1 MEALLRVAPP
11 PLGPLGGVLAVRRR
25 RGQVSGGQQQSNY
38 VESFD
43 KQDVYKD
50 AVRKEKVK
58 AAFRLENFRAAK
70 SHNPIHNL
78 NMLLQ
83 TPF

>member
-1 MEALLRVAPP
+1 M
-11 PLGPLGGVLAVRRR
+11 
-25 RGQVSGGQQQSNY
+25 SGGQQQSNY

-70 SHNPIHNL
+70 IHNL

>member
-1 MEALLRVAPP
+1 M
-11 PLGPLGGVLAVRRR
+11 
-25 RGQVSGGQQQSNY
+25 SGSQHQSNY
-38 VESFD
+38 VEKFD
-43 KQDVYKD
+43 KQDAYKD

-58 AAFRLENFRAAK
+58 AAFRLENFRAVK
-70 SHNPIHNL
+70 IHNP

>member
-1 MEALLRVAPP
+1 M
-11 PLGPLGGVLAVRRR
+11 
-25 RGQVSGGQQQSNY
+25 SGDQHQSNY
-38 VESFD
+38 VENFN

-58 AAFRLENFRAAK
+58 AAFRLDNFRAAK
-70 SHNPIHNL
+70 TQNL

>member
-1 MEALLRVAPP
+1 M
-11 PLGPLGGVLAVRRR
+11 
-25 RGQVSGGQQQSNY
+25 SGGQQQSNY

-58 AAFRLENFRAAK
+58 AVFRLENYQSTK
-70 SHNPIHNL
+70 INNQIHNL
-78 NMLLQ
+78 DMLLR
-83 TPF
+83 TTF

>member
-1 MEALLRVAPP
+1 M
-11 PLGPLGGVLAVRRR
+11 
-25 RGQVSGGQQQSNY
+25 SGGQQQSNY

-58 AAFRLENFRAAK
+58 AAFRFENFRAAK
-70 SHNPIHNL
+70 IHNL

-83 TPF
+83 IPF

>member
-1 MEALLRVAPP
+1 M
-11 PLGPLGGVLAVRRR
+11 
-25 RGQVSGGQQQSNY
+25 SGGQQQSNY

-70 SHNPIHNL
+70 IHNPTHNL
-78 NMLLQ
+78 NLLLQ
-83 TPF
+83 TQF